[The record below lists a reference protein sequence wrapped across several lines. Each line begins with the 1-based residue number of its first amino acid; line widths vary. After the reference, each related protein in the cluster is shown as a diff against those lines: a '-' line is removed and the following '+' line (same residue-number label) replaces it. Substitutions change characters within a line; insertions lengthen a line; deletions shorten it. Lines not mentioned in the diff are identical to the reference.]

1 MDRGVSIGYRVLE
14 DLVGGFLIRSEQL
27 TVKIHS
33 IMRVMFVL
41 APMNIL
47 EMIVEIKFSE
57 NSIGDDGFE

>member
-47 EMIVEIKFSE
+47 EMIVEIEFSE